1 MKSKMI
7 ALFRQEKWC
16 FGIMLAFLLTAAFL
30 IWEAKE
36 QPLPGKAEQQ
46 QYNGSLQYVSMTPD
60 GLYTTNF
67 TGTAD
72 QFSGMEIFL
81 KQENS
86 EKHGVLNVTLYGNGG
101 ILQTWKIDWEEA
113 GGAEPLWLQLDNT
126 VTDGKG
132 HDFMLQMEVT
142 EANSF
147 SVGMTETKEG
157 LTLGYRLF
165 SVPNGRRKTI
175 STMLLWTV
183 VLLLVFSG
191 FFWLWKKRNSLCP
204 EKMFALLYTML
215 FLLSFL
221 AIPIFNTPDEYSHFF
236 RAYEISQGHM
246 ISDSRKVMKNGEEKT
261 LVGREF
267 SDGLNAIQE
276 NNIRMTKYHVK
287 EHENDTLNP
296 EQSHFYSFS
305 NTALYAPLSYLPQ
318 AIGIRLASFVTNR
331 PIVMAYAG
339 RIFNGILI
347 GLVLFLSIRWIPF
360 GKTGMAAVSLM
371 PMALQS
377 FYSLS
382 ADGLALAAVFAMVSF
397 VLHLRYQQE
406 RPMSIRQK
414 VLLYVITAFLC
425 CCKIV
430 YVPFCLL
437 LFLIPPERF
446 GKTQREYLGYV
457 FSAGAMILLLVFGW
471 LAIASGLLVEVRPGV
486 DTAAQ
491 IAGILRHP
499 LTFGKTFLRTLEV
512 FSDDYLFTMLGR
524 DMGWMNLRIP
534 VFVLIPYLGILA
546 YSFLRAEE
554 RSSFQMDGM
563 TKAMLG
569 GCSLFI
575 FCLIF
580 VTLYGQ
586 WTAVG
591 YQYIEGV
598 QGRYFLPLLVPGLLA
613 VSSRKSSPDCEKNK
627 LCFHWKTWLMMLCID
642 ICVFGTLYYYAS
654 IQIG

>member
-1 MKSKMI
+1 MKNKRISM
-7 ALFRQEKWC
+7 LRHNKWC
-16 FGIMLAFLLTAAFL
+16 IGVLLAFLMTAAFL
-30 IWEAKE
+30 VWEAKE
-36 QPLPGKAEQQ
+36 QPLPEKVEQQ
-46 QYNGSLQYVSMTPD
+46 QYNGSLQYVSMNPD
-60 GLYTTNF
+60 GLYTTDF
-67 TGTAD
+67 TCVTDA
-72 QFSGMEIFL
+72 FSGLEIFL
-81 KQENS
+81 KQGNS

-101 ILQTWKIDWEEA
+101 VLQTWKIKWEDA

-132 HDFMLQMEVT
+132 RDFMLQMEVT
-142 EANSF
+142 EADSF
-147 SVGMTETKEG
+147 SVGMTATKTG
-157 LTLGYRLF
+157 LALSYRLF
-165 SVPNGRRKTI
+165 SVPDGRQKTI
-175 STMLLWTV
+175 RTMLLWTT
-183 VLLLVFSG
+183 VLLIIFSG
-191 FFWLWKKRNSLCP
+191 CLWLWKKRNSLCP

-221 AIPIFNTPDEYSHFF
+221 TIPIFNTPDEYSHFF

-246 ISDSRKVMKNGEEKT
+246 ISDSREVVEDGKEKT

-267 SDGLNAIQE
+267 PDGLNAISE
-276 NNIRMTKYHVK
+276 SNTRVTKYQVE
-287 EHENDTLNP
+287 EHAEDTLNP

-318 AIGIRLASFVTNR
+318 ALGIRLASFVTDR
-331 PIVMAYAG
+331 PIAMAYAG
-339 RIFNGILI
+339 RICNSILI
-347 GLVLFLSIRWIPF
+347 GLVLFLAIRWIPF
-360 GKTGMAAVSLM
+360 GKTGMAAAALM

-406 RPMSIRQK
+406 KPMSVRQK

-446 GKTQREYLGYV
+446 GKTTKEYLCYV

-486 DTAAQ
+486 DTAEQ
-491 IAGILRHP
+491 IAGVLRHP
-499 LTFGKTFLRTLEV
+499 LTFGKTFLRTLQV
-512 FSDDYLFTMLGR
+512 FSSDYLFTMLGR
-524 DMGWMNLRIP
+524 DMGWLNLQIP
-534 VFVLIPYLGILA
+534 VFILLPYLGILA

-554 RSSFQMDGM
+554 RQSFQMDGM

-569 GCSLFI
+569 GCSLFV
-575 FCLIF
+575 FFLIF

-613 VSSRKSSPDCEKNK
+613 VSSPKSKTENEKEK
-627 LCFHWKTWLMMLCID
+627 RLFHWKTWLMILCID
-642 ICVFGTLYYYAS
+642 VCVFGTLYYYAS

>member
-1 MKSKMI
+1 MKNKLIS
-7 ALFRQEKWC
+7 LLRHNRWC
-16 FGIMLAFLLTAAFL
+16 LGIMLAFLLTAVFL
-30 IWEAKE
+30 VWEAKE
-36 QPLPGKAEQQ
+36 QPLPGKVEQQ
-46 QYNGSLQYVSMTPD
+46 QYNGSLQYVTMEPD
-60 GLYTTNF
+60 GLYTTDF
-67 TGTAD
+67 TCTTD
-72 QFSGMEIFL
+72 QFSGVEIFL

-86 EKHGVLNVTLYGNGG
+86 EKHGVLNVTLHGNGG
-101 ILQTWKIDWEEA
+101 ILQTWKIDWEDA

-132 HDFMLQMEVT
+132 RDFILQMEVS
-142 EANSF
+142 EPDSF
-147 SVGMTETKEG
+147 SAGMTETKNG
-157 LTLGYRLF
+157 MALSYRLF
-165 SVPNGRRKTI
+165 SVPDGRQKTI
-175 STMLLWTV
+175 RTMLLWTV
-183 VLLLVFSG
+183 ILLLVCSV
-191 FFWLWKKRNSLCP
+191 FFWLWGKRNSLCP
-204 EKMFALLYTML
+204 EKMFALLYVML

-246 ISDSRKVMKNGEEKT
+246 ISDSHQVMENGKEKT
-261 LVGREF
+261 LIGREF
-267 SDGLNAIQE
+267 PDGLNAIQE
-276 NNIRMTKYHVK
+276 NNMRVTKYQVK
-287 EHENDTLNP
+287 EHEKDTLDS

-318 AIGIRLASFVTNR
+318 ALGIRLASFVTDR
-331 PIVMAYAG
+331 PIAMAYAG
-339 RIFNGILI
+339 RICNSLLI
-347 GLVLFLSIRWIPF
+347 GLVLFFAIRWIPF
-360 GKTGMAAVSLM
+360 GKTGMAAVALM

-406 RPMSIRQK
+406 KPMSVRQK

-446 GKTQREYLGYV
+446 GKTTKEYLRYV

-486 DTAAQ
+486 DTAEQ
-491 IAGILRHP
+491 IVGILRHP
-499 LTFGKTFLRTLEV
+499 LNFGKTFLRTMEV
-512 FSDDYLFTMLGR
+512 FCDDYLFTMLGR

-534 VFVLIPYLGILA
+534 VFLLLPYLGILA

-554 RSSFQMDGM
+554 RQSFPMDGM
-563 TKAMLG
+563 TRAMLG
-569 GCSLFI
+569 GCSLFV
-575 FCLIF
+575 FFLIF

-613 VSSRKSSPDCEKNK
+613 VSSRKNSSDDEKDNSS
-627 LCFHWKTWLMMLCID
+627 FRWKMWLMILCTD
-642 ICVFGTLYYYAS
+642 MCVFGTLYYYAS